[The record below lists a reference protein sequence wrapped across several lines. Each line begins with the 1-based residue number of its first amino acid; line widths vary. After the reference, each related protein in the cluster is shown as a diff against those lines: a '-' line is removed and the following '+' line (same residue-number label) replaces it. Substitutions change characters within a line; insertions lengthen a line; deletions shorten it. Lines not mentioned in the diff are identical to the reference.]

1 MPRESKANLIARTE
15 RIIAGLRKAYP
26 EVKCALHFGD
36 VWQLM
41 VATILSA
48 QCTDKQVN
56 KVTGPLF
63 KQFPTLESFADARRE
78 AIEEAIRSTGYYRN
92 KAKHIQ
98 ESAIALRDRF
108 DSVIPRTMDELL
120 TLPGVARKTAS
131 CVLGNGYGLAEG
143 IVVDT
148 HVIRIANRLKMTTAS
163 DPKMIERDLM
173 AIVPNKPEG
182 WILFSHLIIHHGRTY
197 CMARNPNCA
206 DCPIRSDC
214 PSADKA

>member
-1 MPRESKANLIARTE
+1 MGRESKANLAARTK
-15 RIIAGLRKAYP
+15 RIIAGLKKAYP

-56 KVTGPLF
+56 RVTGPLF
-63 KQFPTLESFADARRE
+63 ERFPTLESFAGAKRAD
-78 AIEEAIRSTGYYRN
+78 IEEAIRSTGYYRN

-108 DSVIPRTMDELL
+108 DGVVPQTMDELL
-120 TLPGVARKTAS
+120 TLPGVARKTAN
-131 CVLGNGYGLAEG
+131 CVLGNGYGRAEG

-148 HVIRIANRLKMTTAS
+148 HVIRIANRLKLTSAK
-163 DPKMIERDLM
+163 DPKKIERDLM
-173 AIVPNKPEG
+173 ALVPDKPEG

-197 CMARNPNCA
+197 CMARNPNCV
-206 DCPIRSDC
+206 DCSIRQDC
-214 PSADKA
+214 PSADKV

>member
-1 MPRESKANLIARTE
+1 MPRESKANLTARTH

-63 KQFPTLESFADARRE
+63 EKFPTLDSFAAAKRTD
-78 AIEEAIRSTGYYRN
+78 IEQAVHATGFYRN

-98 ESAIALRDRF
+98 ESAIALQDRF
-108 DSVIPRTMDELL
+108 DGKVPQTMEELL

-148 HVIRIANRLKMTTAS
+148 HVIRIANRLKFTKEK
-163 DPKMIERDLM
+163 DPKKIERDLM
-173 AIVPNKPEG
+173 AIVPDKPEG

-197 CMARNPNCA
+197 CMARNPSCA
-206 DCPIRSDC
+206 DCPIRCDC
-214 PSADKA
+214 PSADNV